1 MAESTG
7 LLNLHTGNR
16 ITSSNLVLSAQC
28 KASGTLHEC
37 AAFLRLWVSPSRARS
52 RKEMP
57 MNAKRALWA
66 RSLML
71 CSRTHR
77 DVAAAGGQISSE
89 SIPSPLLRLSAKVS
103 LTLHHGA
110 DAPCLRSDAKRSI
123 PRLKSSF
130 HPKTDVFMPFLRQK
144 LLINTQT
151 DAFLSISRLNPSSNT

>member
-1 MAESTG
+1 MAETTG

-77 DVAAAGGQISSE
+77 DVAGAGGQISSE
-89 SIPSPLLRLSAKVS
+89 TIPSPLLRLSAKVS
-103 LTLHHGA
+103 
-110 DAPCLRSDAKRSI
+110 
-123 PRLKSSF
+123 
-130 HPKTDVFMPFLRQK
+130 
-144 LLINTQT
+144 
-151 DAFLSISRLNPSSNT
+151 ISRPLSMLTFSKFHVQKHLRAIISSKEVYLHKQRPNGCETSRITYSL